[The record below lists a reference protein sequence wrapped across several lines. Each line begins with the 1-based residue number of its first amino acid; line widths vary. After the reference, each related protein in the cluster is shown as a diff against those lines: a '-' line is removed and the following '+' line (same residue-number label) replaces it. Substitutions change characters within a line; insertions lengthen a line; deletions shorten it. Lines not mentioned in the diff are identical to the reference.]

1 MMEPHI
7 GHPTRLLGGDW
18 GVWIDKPVEQVEID
32 DEVQVVA
39 RNGREWT
46 AWIDDRWAGDEEDM
60 TIATTR
66 NFQ

>member
-1 MMEPHI
+1 MQTHK

-18 GVWIDKPVEQVEID
+18 GVWIDKPVEEVDRNDKVE
-32 DEVQVVA
+32 VVT
-39 RNGREWT
+39 RSGHSWT

-66 NFQ
+66 RRL